1 MSAVEPVVRVER
13 VTKTF
18 PRGNVTALQDID
30 LTLAPKEF
38 VSLIGPS
45 GCGKSTLLRVIGD
58 LIDPTEGTVT
68 INGKPA
74 RQARNDHDYGIVFQD
89 AVLFD
94 WRTVSKNIA
103 LPLELLGWDRARRKT
118 RVEEMLDLVELQQFG
133 DHHPWQLSGGMQQRV
148 AIARALAFE
157 PALLLMDEPFG
168 ALDEMTR
175 ERLNLELLADL
186 AAARVDGRLRHALDL
201 RSGLPLDPRHRDE
214 PAPRADRRSRRDR
227 PADTANGGDP
237 RGPALLRAGHP
248 GTGAA
253 SPAGRAPAARG
264 GATAAGGRRVSVRR
278 SVEWLPAILVFVG
291 AIAIWDLAIRA
302 FDIQQFLLPRPG
314 AIISTFWNERHTLW
328 PAGWY
333 TFKEALG
340 GFFVGSLLGM
350 VTATLI
356 GRFKVI
362 GAAILPLAIAANAV
376 PIIAFAPI
384 FNVWFNPLSPHSKMA
399 IAGVLCFV
407 PVLVNT
413 LRGLQS
419 ASPRQIELMRSYASS
434 DLEIWRRV
442 RVPTAL
448 PYVFTALKVAS
459 VLAMIGAIVGEYFG
473 GSFNALGVL
482 INSDANTFN
491 FERAW
496 AGILVASLLGL
507 ALYAAVVVTERA
519 VVTWAPE
526 NRDS

>member
-1 MSAVEPVVRVER
+1 MS
-13 VTKTF
+13 
-18 PRGNVTALQDID
+18 I
-30 LTLAPKEF
+30 
-38 VSLIGPS
+38 
-45 GCGKSTLLRVIGD
+45 
-58 LIDPTEGTVT
+58 
-68 INGKPA
+68 
-74 RQARNDHDYGIVFQD
+74 
-89 AVLFD
+89 
-94 WRTVSKNIA
+94 
-103 LPLELLGWDRARRKT
+103 
-118 RVEEMLDLVELQQFG
+118 
-133 DHHPWQLSGGMQQRV
+133 
-148 AIARALAFE
+148 
-157 PALLLMDEPFG
+157 
-168 ALDEMTR
+168 
-175 ERLNLELLADL
+175 
-186 AAARVDGRLRHALDL
+186 
-201 RSGLPLDPRHRDE
+201 
-214 PAPRADRRSRRDR
+214 
-227 PADTANGGDP
+227 
-237 RGPALLRAGHP
+237 
-248 GTGAA
+248 
-253 SPAGRAPAARG
+253 
-264 GATAAGGRRVSVRR
+264 RR
-278 SVEWLPAILVFVG
+278 SVEWLPAILVFVA
-291 AIAIWDLAIRA
+291 AIAIWDLVIRA

-314 AIISTFWNERHTLW
+314 AIISTFWSERHTLW

-350 VTATLI
+350 LTATLI
-356 GRFKVI
+356 GRFKVV
-362 GAAILPLAIAANAV
+362 GAAILPIAIAANAV

-507 ALYAAVVVTERA
+507 ALYGAVVVTERA

-526 NRDS
+526 SRDS